1 MSQSPIAELEE
12 GTSIQGYV
20 RHGEYR
26 YFKYTFSYND
36 TSTQSP
42 SSNPSAIVSSNTRS
56 RRVGKNRS
64 SWTTSDQS
72 FTSSSK
78 TTTSSDLLSVRD
90 PFDPQD
96 PQKNSITIELHAT
109 SGDSDLYVSCI
120 LEESSGVYL
129 TPSKIPGHYNFSSHH
144 YNDDILSISA
154 GDTRNCARHGK
165 SGTFYI
171 AVFGSSYGTSEFVV
185 TLNMFGGVRTLVN
198 GLTIYGTV
206 LAGLGTLFRYQLP
219 DKNAVPILLSMDITS
234 GDADLYVKLGVA
246 KAHDENHA
254 SRLPYSESA
263 GASSDGSPYDPA
275 RKDHYDYKSAQ
286 GSVSHEYIRIEES
299 DMAACA
305 AATCWVSI
313 LVAGYSASS
322 YSLRL
327 IAGDSIV
334 LLSNAQPQHSSVA
347 KVKRTSDRAHNTAS
361 FSHVISSHIALILTR
376 WYILEKCLCH
386 SVHSAAIYV
395 LDA

>member
-1 MSQSPIAELEE
+1 MQ
-12 GTSIQGYV
+12 
-20 RHGEYR
+20 HGEYR

-90 PFDPQD
+90 PYDPQD
-96 PQKNSITIELHAT
+96 PQKNSITIELHST

-120 LEESSGVYL
+120 LEESSGIYL
-129 TPSKIPGHYNFSSHH
+129 TPSKTPGHYNFSSHH

-154 GDTRNCARHGK
+154 GDTRNCARRGK

-171 AVFGSSYGTSEFVV
+171 AVFGSSYGTSEFVI

-198 GLTIYGTV
+198 GLTIYGKV

-246 KAHDENHA
+246 KVHDENHA
-254 SRLPYSESA
+254 RRLPYSA
-263 GASSDGSPYDPA
+263 GTSSDGSPYDPA

-286 GSVSHEYIRIEES
+286 GSVSHEYIRIEEG

-313 LVAGYSASS
+313 LVAGYSAAS

-347 KVKRTSDRAHNTAS
+347 KVMHTSDGTQNTAAIPY
-361 FSHVISSHIALILTR
+361 VISSHIALILSL
-376 WYILEKCLCH
+376 WNILEKCLCH
-386 SVHSAAIYV
+386 SVHSAAIYA